1 MGQIETFDLDANGAA
16 VTLNFGGDTISMAAN
31 RSYDYISEIHV
42 GGVTVQNSAL
52 TLDLTNGVGGK
63 RSLPIRLGNG
73 DYADASDL
81 IGFVKPIQN
90 LLYNEE

>member
-1 MGQIETFDLDANGAA
+1 
-16 VTLNFGGDTISMAAN
+16 MAAN

-90 LLYNEE
+90 LLQANRFRL

>member
-1 MGQIETFDLDANGAA
+1 MVTAFQSNNITLESLQPIFALVGQIETFDLDANGAA

-52 TLDLTNGVGGK
+52 TLDLTNGVGGNALCQ
-63 RSLPIRLGNG
+63 S
-73 DYADASDL
+73 
-81 IGFVKPIQN
+81 V
-90 LLYNEE
+90 